1 MNTQLKF
8 ALLFTW
14 MFCTF
19 TSINGLASDNMQRES
34 IERIIEK
41 YAKSKYAESVDIS
54 PALLKQLSGAK
65 STDKLLSG
73 VSGFRLVVI
82 GKTGEEASKLS
93 KSLEQE
99 TRNALQ
105 KEYSRLMSINSEGS
119 QVSIYME
126 ENSKQM
132 VMLINA
138 ENDFTVMLID
148 GTITQELIKAV
159 MDGEIKIK

>member
-1 MNTQLKF
+1 MKTQLTF
-8 ALLFTW
+8 TLLVTW

-19 TSINGLASDNMQRES
+19 ANNLSFASDNMQRES

-41 YAKSKYAESVDIS
+41 YSKSKYAESVDIS
-54 PALLKQLSGAK
+54 PTLLKQLSGAK
-65 STDKLLSG
+65 NTDQLLRD

-82 GKTGEEASKLS
+82 GKTSEESSKLC

-105 KEYSRLMSINSEGS
+105 KEYSRLMNINSGGS
-119 QVSIYME
+119 QVAIYME